1 MVEALQLTSA
11 RASCP
16 SGDLPPRH
24 SQAPAGVTMH
34 LRKGEGDGER
44 VDRNIRL
51 SNGPQAVSELWLN
64 AASVDRAYLWD

>member
-1 MVEALQLTSA
+1 M
-11 RASCP
+11 
-16 SGDLPPRH
+16 
-24 SQAPAGVTMH
+24 TMH